1 VSQFDRRAALWVAR
15 RFPGSDPVIG
25 SVEFVIDAAAYP
37 EGAYCDL
44 EVAWDDARP
53 DYYRILDQEMPAVE
67 RTEIIQ
73 HGAWDH
79 NLTVL
84 MRELADMEDV

>member
-1 VSQFDRRAALWVAR
+1 
-15 RFPGSDPVIG
+15 
-25 SVEFVIDAAAYP
+25 
-37 EGAYCDL
+37 
-44 EVAWDDARP
+44 
-53 DYYRILDQEMPAVE
+53 MPAVE